1 MREAMNMTWKTV
13 AVAITLFG
21 LNAATSYAQQ
31 GGCQR
36 GGGGGAG
43 GGGTTTST
51 GAANVASMRLGG
63 GGTTGG
69 GTSAT
74 SALSGLQSYQL
85 QGLQF
90 RQAQL
95 QALAANAQIRAS
107 SQAMW
112 DSARQRKQQAL
123 ALRQSREM
131 MRTGQ

>member
-1 MREAMNMTWKTV
+1 MTWKTV
-13 AVAITLFG
+13 ALAITLFG
-21 LNAATSYAQQ
+21 LSAATSYAQQ

-43 GGGTTTST
+43 GGGASTST

-63 GGTTGG
+63 GGATGG

-85 QGLQF
+85 QGMQF

-123 ALRQSREM
+123 ALRQSREL
-131 MRTGQ
+131 MRTAQ

>member
-1 MREAMNMTWKTV
+1 MTWKTV
-13 AVAITLFG
+13 AVTLTLIG
-21 LNAATSYAQQ
+21 MSAATSYAQQ

-43 GGGTTTST
+43 GGGTTTTT
-51 GAANVASMRLGG
+51 GATNVASMRLGG
-63 GGTTGG
+63 GGTATG

-74 SALSGLQSYQL
+74 SALSGLQNYQL
-85 QGLQF
+85 QGMQF

-112 DSARQRKQQAL
+112 ETARQRKQQAF
-123 ALRQSREM
+123 ALRQSRELS
-131 MRTGQ
+131 RTAQ